1 MSPLRTC
8 RLVATGD
15 GGAHKFRDAMQI
27 SEPARK
33 HEPFFQLA
41 STSDSFEDAL
51 RRAVRANAKS
61 MEALHQAIA
70 ICVSGL
76 RMEGMEC
83 EAALLTM
90 KACVKH
96 FSHKHSHAGS
106 PDILYSGLLMDQI
119 VRWSIV
125 EFYRSE

>member
-1 MSPLRTC
+1 
-8 RLVATGD
+8 
-15 GGAHKFRDAMQI
+15 MQI
-27 SEPARK
+27 TEPARK
-33 HEPFFQLA
+33 QEPFFQLA
-41 STSDSFEDAL
+41 STSDNFEDAL

-70 ICVSGL
+70 LCVSGL

-90 KACVKH
+90 KACVRH
-96 FSHKHSHAGS
+96 FAHKHSHAGS

>member
-1 MSPLRTC
+1 
-8 RLVATGD
+8 
-15 GGAHKFRDAMQI
+15 MQI
-27 SEPARK
+27 TEPARK
-33 HEPFFQLA
+33 QEPFFQLA

-51 RRAVRANAKS
+51 RLAVRANAKS
-61 MEALHQAIA
+61 MEELHLAIA
-70 ICVSGL
+70 LCVSGL

-96 FSHKHSHAGS
+96 FARKHSHTGS
-106 PDILYSGLLMDQI
+106 PEILYSGLLMDQI